1 MGQLNQII
9 AVEKSVKTR
18 VHEST
23 SQFHKLIQKPA
34 LFEGLSRKYHPL
46 DDADKEVLPSENKK
60 VQFSIGDLL
69 RAHNKSMTELFA
81 ITARKDWTN
90 QHASADIKIG
100 DTVLIKD
107 VPVSYLLFLEK
118 QVNDIR
124 SSVAQIPELDNTETW
139 LSDSISGLW
148 KTEETKTHRGKKI
161 QRPITLSE
169 PTKEHPAQCAMIT
182 EDVIAGYW
190 HQVKMS
196 GAMPKTQK
204 EIMLERVDTL
214 LKAIKV
220 ARETANCIDEVACPD
235 VGKAIFTYLMED

>member
-1 MGQLNQII
+1 
-9 AVEKSVKTR
+9 
-18 VHEST
+18 
-23 SQFHKLIQKPA
+23 
-34 LFEGLSRKYHPL
+34 L

-69 RAHNKSMTELFA
+69 ASHNKAMSELFT

-100 DTVLIKD
+100 DIVILAN

-118 QVNDIR
+118 QMNDIR
-124 SSVAQIPELDNTETW
+124 SSVAQLPELDNTEDW
-139 LSDSISGLW
+139 LADSVSGLW
-148 KTEETKTHRGKKI
+148 KSKEVKTHRGKRI

-196 GAMPKTQK
+196 GAIPKTDK
-204 EIMLERVDTL
+204 EEMLERVDTL

-220 ARETANCIDEVACPD
+220 AREAANCIEEYQTPD
-235 VGKAIFTYLMED
+235 VGRAIFDYLMEF